1 MEVRLGGTPRPTLG
15 TSVLPGFR
23 RQRTRPTRCLSAKSG
38 VLRLIVP
45 ITKGIIREQT
55 TRRSAIFFVMLSAL
69 VMLFLGATFLDG
81 WLREHPALFI
91 LYWLACAWAT
101 MTGLLLALYDML
113 MVRVAARREQ
123 RRLAAEHFKKKE

>member
-1 MEVRLGGTPRPTLG
+1 M
-15 TSVLPGFR
+15 
-23 RQRTRPTRCLSAKSG
+23 
-38 VLRLIVP
+38 LRLIVP

-55 TRRSAIFFVMLSAL
+55 TRRSAIFFVMLAAL

-81 WLREHPALFI
+81 WLRDHPVLFI

-113 MVRVAARREQ
+113 MVRVAVRREQ
-123 RRLAAEHFKKKE
+123 RRLATEHFKTKKSTDENAR